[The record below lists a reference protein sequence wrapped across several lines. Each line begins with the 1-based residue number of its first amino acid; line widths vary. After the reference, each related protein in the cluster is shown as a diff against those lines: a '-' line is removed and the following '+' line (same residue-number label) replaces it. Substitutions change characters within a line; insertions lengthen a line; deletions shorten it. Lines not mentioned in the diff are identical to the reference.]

1 MLFDQSI
8 KLSGNLYR
16 DGKKLLLR
24 VKGAP
29 KPSSRCDLGQKER
42 DAADAKLIELAN
54 KGYKVIAIACA
65 ETDREINELG
75 RLDKHSVFKFEGL
88 IAVADALRK
97 EAPAAIPKAARMGV
111 KPKWSLA
118 ITPVPPTLS
127 VANSASLT
135 IFFAKF

>member
-1 MLFDQSI
+1 MGTDGGVGVMDPLDASILDYLQKENFKITKLRSLKLYAFDQSI

-29 KPSSRCDLGQKER
+29 ETILSRCDLGQKER

-65 ETDREINELG
+65 ETDREINELWPS
-75 RLDKHSVFKFEGL
+75 R
-88 IAVADALRK
+88 
-97 EAPAAIPKAARMGV
+97 
-111 KPKWSLA
+111 
-118 ITPVPPTLS
+118 
-127 VANSASLT
+127 
-135 IFFAKF
+135 